1 MRRGVKAAVWALFV
15 LYSLVM
21 LWLLFLRGRHPE
33 FLRGYVENGIYWS
46 LVRSTTNLVPF
57 RTVADFLENIASGND
72 YLIRHAVVNLAGN
85 VVMFVPLGLFLPL
98 LFRRLR
104 RYWRFLLVCALVIVV
119 VETAQVLLTVG
130 WADVDDLTLNLCG
143 ASIGFPFGLL
153 AVKLLDKGGRE
164 T

>member
-57 RTVADFLENIASGND
+57 RTVADFLENIASGNG
-72 YLIRHAVVNLAGN
+72 YLVRT
-85 VVMFVPLGLFLPL
+85 P
-98 LFRRLR
+98 
-104 RYWRFLLVCALVIVV
+104 
-119 VETAQVLLTVG
+119 
-130 WADVDDLTLNLCG
+130 
-143 ASIGFPFGLL
+143 S
-153 AVKLLDKGGRE
+153 
-164 T
+164 